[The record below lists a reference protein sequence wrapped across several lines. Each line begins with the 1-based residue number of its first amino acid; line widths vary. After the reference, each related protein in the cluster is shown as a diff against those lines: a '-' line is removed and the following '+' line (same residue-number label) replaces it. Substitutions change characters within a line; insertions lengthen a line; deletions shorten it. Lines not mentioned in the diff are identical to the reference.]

1 MRKRIEDMRRFF
13 IYDKKHHA
21 YRKKTEDLQ
30 FLAKKWEAE
39 GASPEERALGRIH
52 YMLDN
57 ETPVVFADERITLV
71 RTLAYTPVLFTDEEY
86 DELKRHHWIHES
98 GDYNNFAPDYSMVL
112 NKGFR
117 GIRSELEAAI
127 KRFES
132 EGSEENA
139 VKARDMKNTLE
150 AMNALQAFTERYRSE
165 AERVGNENAAG
176 LLKKIPEYPAE
187 SLIEAC
193 QMIRILNYGMWIANN
208 YQCSLGRLDRILTP
222 FYEADKAKG
231 VIDYEDGLEI
241 IEELFLSLNRDSDFY
256 DGVQQGDNGQSFCIG
271 GRNKDGSDS
280 FNEMSQIMLD
290 ACRELKLID
299 PKLNLRC
306 DKNTPLERFIEG
318 TRLTREGIGFPQYA
332 NDDVII
338 PALIRWGYDEDDA
351 YNYCVAACWEP
362 IIPGKDTTVVNCDGM
377 NFPLSVL
384 KVVERIEEYPDFEGF
399 EKACLEEVKKDAERI
414 CDTYHDLYYIPCP
427 MVTFMVDGCIE
438 SGFDAAKGLRYNNVG
453 VHGVAISV
461 AADSMA
467 AIRKL
472 YYEDK
477 VCSAQR
483 LHEALSTDFA
493 VDKELKAMM
502 MYDVPKMGN
511 DEDEADDEA
520 CKLMSAFAD
529 ALAGKKADRGV
540 FRAGTGS
547 AMYYIWHGE
556 KLPATPDG
564 RGAFEPLPANY
575 SPSISAHAKGPV
587 STVKS
592 FTKPDLIR
600 AANGGPLTIE
610 IHNSVFASEGSL
622 EKVAS
627 LVRLYILRGGHELQ
641 INSVNREAM
650 IDAQKH
656 PENYRNMIVRVWGW
670 SGYFVELEKEYQDQI
685 IKRAEF
691 SV

>member
-1 MRKRIEDMRRFF
+1 MKKRIEEMRKFF

-21 YRKKTEDLQ
+21 YRKKVNDIQ

-39 GASPEERALGRIH
+39 GLTPEERALGRIH
-52 YMLDN
+52 FMLDN
-57 ETPVVFADERITLV
+57 ETPIVFPDEKITLV
-71 RTLAYTPVLFTDEEY
+71 RTLAYTPVLFTNGEY
-86 DELKRHHWIHES
+86 EELKKKCWIHES
-98 GDYNNFAPDYSMVL
+98 GDYNNFAPDYEMVL
-112 NKGFR
+112 KKGFK
-117 GIRSELEAAI
+117 GIRSELKDAI
-127 KRFES
+127 ERFETSVDAADS
-132 EGSEENA
+132 E
-139 VKARDMKNTLE
+139 KASDMKHTLE
-150 AMNALQAFTERYRSE
+150 ALDALQEFTGRYREE
-165 AERVGNENAAG
+165 AERAGNDSVAK
-176 LLKKIPEYPAE
+176 LLEKIPEYPADT
-187 SLIEAC
+187 LLEAC
-193 QMIRILNYGMWIANN
+193 QMIRILNFGMWISNN
-208 YQCSLGRLDRILTP
+208 YQCSLGRLDQVLSP
-222 FYEADKAKG
+222 YYESDKNKG
-231 VIDYEDGLEI
+231 LIDYDGGLEI

-271 GRNKDGSDS
+271 GRNKDGSDA

-306 DKNTPLERFIEG
+306 DKNTPVERFVEG
-318 TRLTREGIGFPQYA
+318 TKLTREGIGFPQYA

-338 PALIRWGYDEDDA
+338 PALISWGYDEDDA

-384 KVVERIEEYPDFEGF
+384 NTVNRIEEYSTYAEFEA
-399 EKACLEEVKKDAERI
+399 ACLEEVKKDAQKI
-414 CDTYHDLYYIPCP
+414 CDTYHNLYYIPCP
-427 MVTFMVDGCIE
+427 MVTFMCDGCIE
-438 SGFDAAKGLRYNNVG
+438 TGLDASKGLKYNNVG

-467 AIRKL
+467 AVKKL
-472 YYEDK
+472 YYDDK
-477 VCSAQR
+477 VCDAKQ
-483 LHEALSTDFA
+483 LLGALSENFEN
-493 VDKELKAMM
+493 DKELKTMM
-502 MYDVPKMGN
+502 MYDAPKMGN
-511 DEDEADDEA
+511 DEEDADDAA
-520 CKLMSAFAD
+520 CRLMTAFAD
-529 ALAGKKADRGV
+529 ALSEKKADRGI

-564 RGAFEPLPANY
+564 RGAYEPLPANY
-575 SPSISAHAKGPV
+575 SPSINAHAKGPV
-587 STVKS
+587 STIKS
-592 FTKPDLIR
+592 FTKPDLKR
-600 AANGGPLTIE
+600 TANGGPLTIE

-622 EKVAS
+622 EKVAN

-641 INSVNREAM
+641 INSVNRDAM